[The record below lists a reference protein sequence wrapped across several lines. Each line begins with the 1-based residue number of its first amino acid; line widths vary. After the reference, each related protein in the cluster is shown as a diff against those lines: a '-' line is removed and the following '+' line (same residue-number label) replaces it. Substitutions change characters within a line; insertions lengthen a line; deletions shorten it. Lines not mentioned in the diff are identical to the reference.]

1 MKITAF
7 ENRYASDN
15 DAVKAKAA
23 AKGQRVANTLHQD
36 IEWEGF
42 VEGVINKDSWKIFTA
57 TDKTSYDRCK
67 QGFDGFVF
75 GEMQLGK
82 PRSSGNV
89 VAFHAIVLDIDGG
102 ATVSEVQEDL
112 RQYEYV
118 MYSSGGTGIKEGDR
132 FRVVMPLHSPLAPY
146 EWKYYAS
153 SLNER
158 FPYSDQSFSKSLQIQ
173 YFPMLNTVHADKF
186 IAHHNVGKWIDPIN
200 DIPYVESLSLETV
213 VSTTTWSDLDFTSDE
228 MGELAQAITEHCGNQ
243 LGYEDRRIL
252 ANRLKL
258 IGMDWFTSKTVLD
271 AVARPGA
278 TNISEQIWNGADAAY
293 ARVEGLY
300 KNVAKGIRIPAIER
314 RMVRT
319 VQVLSHSQVDPR
331 YDGDWTLTEDEYLS
345 DYVDLMDFSTG
356 VSLLIS
362 SVGTGKTKFW
372 SSRNNI
378 KFVAPLTSIIES
390 ISDTNN
396 LTQGNVGTWNQ
407 IESIINAKDKSIF
420 KDMTLVIDE
429 AHGLICD
436 YSYKNN
442 IINRL
447 MSAFNAFRSV
457 VLMSGTVEA
466 EYFSSINFSK
476 VYRLRKPSKAKKN
489 LYPSFCTNKDAA
501 VINHINKL
509 TNKTIVLVNDKKLC
523 KMMQNRIDRR
533 SLIVNADVK
542 DTDEVSQFFKSG
554 QMNDYEVIIGT
565 NSIVEGLSIED
576 ELDSI
581 DVVIWDDL
589 DPDRI
594 EQFTNR
600 FRNVSTAKNVWYFVD
615 KRTVEEIDEYSR
627 DAVVDDAKVL
637 CESLQRG
644 YDRIQTEA
652 LRRSFIMQFSGDMA
666 QDMVYFRH
674 GKFYVSSTSVDYDY
688 FCYRAL
694 LSRNDF
700 SVFSQCLQV
709 FGFDVFFPR
718 MEDGDVQSAEQI
730 REEKRIIAETNKKER
745 AMKLDALS
753 ADIQNNCVQL
763 GQYGDLYDSTHG
775 SVQKLV
781 AKGMAWKDAPA
792 VIENYKQNEAFFAL
806 CHADADFIPTGTTI
820 RELISDEAQKV
831 LHKGGFITSADANRI
846 ANLVVQ
852 RVAVEYAGGT
862 ERLLKTRSWASDV
875 EKCNAPLSNDL
886 NNRNDQ
892 ALHIQVKQNRSRAV
906 LNRYVRIGKS
916 CTQRI
921 GGKVESGYCIEALS
935 RTGILFSQ
943 QNSYMTPPNLAIE
956 ALKDKVKKLRSG

>member
-15 DAVKAKAA
+15 DAVKEKAA

-36 IEWEGF
+36 IEWAGF
-42 VEGVINKDSWKIFTA
+42 VEGVINKDEWKTFSAI
-57 TDKTSYDRCK
+57 DKASYDQCK

-75 GEMQLGK
+75 GEMQPGK
-82 PRSSGNV
+82 PRSSENV

-112 RQYEYV
+112 RQFEYV

-132 FRVVMPLHSPLAPY
+132 FRVVMPLHSPLTPY

-173 YFPMLNTVHADKF
+173 YFPMLNTAHVDKF
-186 IAHHNVGKWIDPIN
+186 IYYHGVGKWIDPGN
-200 DIPYVESLSLETV
+200 DIQYVPALSLETI
-213 VSTTTWSDLDFTSDE
+213 VSTTTWSDLNFTSDE
-228 MGELAQAITEHCGNQ
+228 MGDLAQAITEHCCNQ

-258 IGMDWFTSKTVLD
+258 VGMDWFTSKTVLD

-278 TNISEQIWNGADAAY
+278 TNTSEQIWNGADAAY

-314 RMVRT
+314 RIVRA
-319 VQVLSHSQVDPR
+319 VQVLPHVQVDTR
-331 YDGDWTLTEDEYLS
+331 YDGDWTLAEDEYLS
-345 DYVDLMDFSTG
+345 DYVEQMDFSSG

-362 SVGTGKTKFW
+362 SVGTGKTKYW
-372 SSRNNI
+372 SSRKNI
-378 KFVAPLTSIIES
+378 KFVAPLTSIVES

-396 LTQGNVGTWNQ
+396 LTRGNVGTWNQ
-407 IESIINAKDKSIF
+407 IESIINTKDKSIF
-420 KDMTLVIDE
+420 KDMTLVVDE

-436 YSYKNN
+436 YSYKSNL
-442 IINRL
+442 INRL
-447 MSAFNAFRSV
+447 ISTFDAFKSV
-457 VLMSGTVEA
+457 VLMSGTVKA

-476 VYRLRKPSKAKKN
+476 VYRLRKPSKAQKN
-489 LYPSFCTNKDAA
+489 LYPIFCTNKDAS
-501 VINHINKL
+501 IIQHINML
-509 TNKTIVLVNDKKLC
+509 TNRTIVLVNDKKFC
-523 KMMQNRIDRR
+523 KVVQNRIDRK

-542 DTDEVSQFFKSG
+542 DTDEISRFFKSG

-576 ELDSI
+576 KLDSV

-600 FRNVSTAKNVWYFVD
+600 FRNVNTAKNVWYFVD
-615 KRTVEEIDEYSR
+615 KRTVEDIEEYNR
-627 DAVVDDAKVL
+627 DTVVHDAKVL
-637 CESLQRG
+637 CDSLQSG
-644 YDRIQTEA
+644 YERIQTEA
-652 LRRSFIMQFSGDMA
+652 LRRSFIKQFSGDMA

-688 FCYRAL
+688 FSYRAQV
-694 LSRNDF
+694 SRNDF
-700 SVFSQCLQV
+700 NVFSQRLHA
-709 FGFDVFFPR
+709 FGFNVFFPR

-730 REEKRIIAETNKKER
+730 REEKRIIAEANKKER
-745 AMKLDALS
+745 DMKLDALS

-781 AKGMAWKDAPA
+781 VKGMDWKDATA
-792 VIENYKQNEAFFAL
+792 VIEGYKQDESFFAL
-806 CHADADFIPTGTTI
+806 CHDDADFTPTGATI

-831 LHKGGFITSADANRI
+831 LHKNGFITSADANRI

-852 RVAVEYAGGT
+852 KVAAEYADGT
-862 ERLLKTRSWASDV
+862 ELLLKTRSWASDV
-875 EKCNAPLSNDL
+875 EKCNASLSNDL

-892 ALHIQVKQNRSRAV
+892 ALQIQVKQNRSRAV

-921 GGKVESGYCIEALS
+921 GGKVESGYRIEALS
-935 RTGILFSQ
+935 RTGISFSQ
-943 QNSYMTPPNLAIE
+943 PVSYMMPRNPAIE
-956 ALKDKVKKLRSG
+956 ELKDPLKRLRGY

>member
-15 DAVKAKAA
+15 DAVKEKAA

-36 IEWEGF
+36 IEWTGF
-42 VEGVINKDSWKIFTA
+42 VEGIIYKDGWKTFTA

-75 GEMQLGK
+75 GEMQPGK
-82 PRSSGNV
+82 PRSSENV

-112 RQYEYV
+112 KQYEYV

-132 FRVVMPLHSPLAPY
+132 FRVVMPLHSTLTPY

-158 FPYSDQSFSKSLQIQ
+158 FPYSDQSFRKSLQIQ

-186 IAHHNVGKWIDPIN
+186 IANHHVGKWIDPIN
-200 DIPYVESLSLETV
+200 DIPYVPTLSLETIA
-213 VSTTTWSDLDFTSDE
+213 STTTWSDLDFTSDE
-228 MGELAQAITEHCGNQ
+228 MGELAQSITEHCCNQ

-278 TNISEQIWNGADAAY
+278 TNTSEQIWNGADVAY

-300 KNVAKGIRIPAIER
+300 KNVAKGIRIPAIDR
-314 RMVRT
+314 RIVHA
-319 VQVLSHSQVDPR
+319 VQVITHIQFEAK
-331 YDGDWTLTEDEYLS
+331 YDGDWILTENEYLS

-356 VSLLIS
+356 ISLLIS
-362 SVGTGKTKFW
+362 SVGTGKTKYW
-372 SSRNNI
+372 SSRKNI
-378 KFVAPLTSIIES
+378 KFVAPLTSIVES

-396 LTQGNVGTWNQ
+396 LMLGHVGTWNQ
-407 IESIINAKDKSIF
+407 IESIINVKDKSIF
-420 KDMTLVIDE
+420 KDMTLVVDE

-436 YSYKNN
+436 YSYKSKL
-442 IINRL
+442 INRL
-447 MSAFNAFRSV
+447 ISAFGAFKSV

-476 VYRLRKPSKAKKN
+476 VYRLRKPSKAQKN
-489 LYPSFCTNKDAA
+489 LYPIFCTNKDASI
-501 VINHINKL
+501 VQHINML
-509 TNKTIVLVNDKKLC
+509 TNRTIVLVNDKKLC
-523 KMMQNRIDRR
+523 KIIQNRIERK
-533 SLIVNADVK
+533 SLIVHADVK
-542 DTDEVSQFFKSG
+542 NTNAIRRFFKSG

-576 ELDSI
+576 ELDSV

-615 KRTVEEIDEYSR
+615 KRTVEEIEEYSR
-627 DAVVDDAKVL
+627 DAVFDDAKVL

-652 LRRSFIMQFSGDMA
+652 FRCSFIKQFRGDMA

-688 FCYRAL
+688 FCYRAQL
-694 LSRNDF
+694 CRNDF
-700 SVFSQCLQV
+700 NVFSQRLQG
-709 FGFDVFFPR
+709 FGFNVFSPR

-730 REEKRIIAETNKKER
+730 REEKRIIAEANKKER
-745 AMKLDALS
+745 DMKLDALS

-781 AKGMAWKDAPA
+781 AKGMAWKDATA
-792 VIENYKQNEAFFAL
+792 VIEGYKQDEAFFAL

-820 RELISDEAQKV
+820 RELISTEAQKV

-852 RVAVEYAGGT
+852 RVAAEYAGGT
-862 ERLLKTRSWASDV
+862 GRLLKTRSWASDV

-906 LNRYVRIGKS
+906 LNRCVRIGKS

-921 GGKVESGYCIEALS
+921 GGKVVSGYRIEALS
-935 RTGILFSQ
+935 HTGIQFSQ
-943 QNSYMTPPNLAIE
+943 QNSYVTPANPAIE
-956 ALKDKVKKLRSG
+956 VLKDQLKRLKER

>member
-36 IEWEGF
+36 IEWAGF

-57 TDKTSYDRCK
+57 IDKTSYDRCK
-67 QGFDGFVF
+67 QDFDGFVF
-75 GEMQLGK
+75 GEMQPGK
-82 PRSSGNV
+82 PRSGENV

-112 RQYEYV
+112 KQYEYV
-118 MYSSGGTGIKEGDR
+118 MYSSGSTGIKEGDR
-132 FRVVMPLHSPLAPY
+132 FRVVMPLHSTLTPY
-146 EWKYYAS
+146 EWKHYAS

-186 IAHHNVGKWIDPIN
+186 IAYHHVGKWIDPIN

-213 VSTTTWSDLDFTSDE
+213 VSSTTWSDLDFTSDE
-228 MGELAQAITEHCGNQ
+228 MGVLAQAITDHCCSQ

-278 TNISEQIWNGADAAY
+278 TNTSEQIWNGADAAY

-300 KNVAKGIRIPAIER
+300 KNVAKGIRIPAIDR
-314 RMVRT
+314 RIVHAVHAIT
-319 VQVLSHSQVDPR
+319 HIQFEAK
-331 YDGDWTLTEDEYLS
+331 YDGDWTLTENEYLS

-362 SVGTGKTKFW
+362 SVGTGKTKYW
-372 SSRNNI
+372 SSCRNI
-378 KFVAPLTSIIES
+378 KFVAPLTSIVES

-396 LTQGNVGTWNQ
+396 LIQGDIGTWNQ
-407 IESIINAKDKSIF
+407 IKSIINTKDKSIF
-420 KDMTLVIDE
+420 KDMTLVVDE

-436 YSYKNN
+436 YSYKAP
-442 IINRL
+442 IINQL
-447 MSAFNAFRSV
+447 ISTFSAFKSV

-476 VYRLRKPSKAKKN
+476 VYRLRKPSKAQKN

-501 VINHINKL
+501 IIDKINEL

-523 KMMQNRIDRR
+523 KVVQNRIDRK

-542 DTDEVSQFFKSG
+542 DTDEISRFFKSG
-554 QMNDYEVIIGT
+554 RMNDYEVIIGT

-576 ELDSI
+576 ELDSV

-589 DPDRI
+589 DTDRI

-600 FRNVSTAKNVWYFVD
+600 FRKISTAKNVWYFVD
-615 KRTVEEIDEYSR
+615 KRTVEEIEEYDR
-627 DAVVDDAKVL
+627 EAVINDLNAL
-637 CESLQRG
+637 CGSLQKR
-644 YDRIQTEA
+644 YDEGQTEA
-652 LRRSFIMQFSGDMA
+652 VRRSLVRQYSRELA

-674 GKFYVSSTSVDYDY
+674 GRFYVSSTGVDYDY
-688 FCYRAL
+688 FCYRAQV
-694 LSRNDF
+694 SRNDF
-700 SVFSQCLQV
+700 NVFSQRLQL
-709 FGFDVFFPR
+709 FGFKVFFPR
-718 MEDGDVQSAEQI
+718 MEEGDVQTAEQI
-730 REEKRIIAETNKKER
+730 REEKRIIVEANKKER
-745 AMKLDALS
+745 DMMLDALS
-753 ADIQNNCVQL
+753 ADIQNDCVQL
-763 GQYGDLYDSTHG
+763 RRYGDLYDVTHG

-792 VIENYKQNEAFFAL
+792 VIEGYKQDESFFAL
-806 CHADADFIPTGTTI
+806 CHEDADFTPTGSTI
-820 RELISDEAQKV
+820 RELVSDEAQKV
-831 LHKGGFITSADANRI
+831 LHENGFITSTDANRI

-852 RVAVEYAGGT
+852 RVASEYTGGA
-862 ERLLKTRSWASDV
+862 ELLLKTRSWGSDV
-875 EKCNAPLSNDL
+875 ETCNAPLSNDL

-921 GGKVESGYCIEALS
+921 GGKVESGFRIEALS
-935 RTGILFSQ
+935 RTGIQFSQ
-943 QNSYMTPPNLAIE
+943 PNPYVTSPNPAIE
-956 ALKDKVKKLRSG
+956 VLKEKVKKFRRG